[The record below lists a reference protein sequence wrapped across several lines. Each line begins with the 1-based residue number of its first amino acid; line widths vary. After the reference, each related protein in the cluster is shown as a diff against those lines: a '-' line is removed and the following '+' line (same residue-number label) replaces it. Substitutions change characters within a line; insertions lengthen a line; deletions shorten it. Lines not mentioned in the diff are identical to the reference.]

1 MTDMS
6 PPTESRLSIDYV
18 AERSAQTNRRYAFQA
33 EDAPTLRH
41 WQQALRAELIR
52 AIGLDRIASAAT
64 RMPVVVRRGEYR
76 MDDHFREDWE
86 IWTEP
91 AFRVP
96 FFLLR
101 PIDAQG
107 RRPLVLTPHGHS
119 KHGRYVYAGIDASGK
134 PVPVE
139 GDRDMALQA
148 VRQGYIAIAPEARA
162 FDESRFTSDQES
174 DALHSCVDWQ
184 MRALM
189 CGRTLIG
196 ERVWDIM
203 RLIDYA
209 ATRNDVDSSRI
220 VITGNSGGGT
230 ISLFAA
236 AIDERISISIPGSF
250 FCTFAASIGSI
261 HHCPCNFFPGMLE
274 LGEMADFAGLIAPRP
289 FLAVNGER
297 DPIFPSP
304 ATKEAFAA
312 LQRIYTVADAGD
324 RCELFIG
331 DGEHRY
337 FAEPVW
343 PFVRRWFG

>member
-1 MTDMS
+1 M
-6 PPTESRLSIDYV
+6 
-18 AERSAQTNRRYAFQA
+18 
-33 EDAPTLRH
+33 
-41 WQQALRAELIR
+41 
-52 AIGLDRIASAAT
+52 
-64 RMPVVVRRGEYR
+64 
-76 MDDHFREDWE
+76 
-86 IWTEP
+86 
-91 AFRVP
+91 
-96 FFLLR
+96 
-101 PIDAQG
+101 
-107 RRPLVLTPHGHS
+107 LTPHGHS
-119 KHGRYVYAGIDASGK
+119 KLGRYVYAGIDPSGN
-134 PVPVE
+134 PVPAE
-139 GDRDMALQA
+139 GDRDIALQA

-162 FDESRFTSDQES
+162 FGESRFAPEQKS
-174 DALHSCVDWQ
+174 DANHSCVAWQ

-189 CGRTLIG
+189 FGRTLIG